1 MTLFISTQ
9 KVGTI
14 RKDSYV
20 TVTGVDG
27 GTYEIKDLSNARK
40 ENIAKDKFQ
49 SCFERI
55 M

>member
-1 MTLFISTQ
+1 MTMFISTQ
-9 KVGTI
+9 KVGAI

-27 GTYEIKDLSNARK
+27 GKYEVKDLSNARK
-40 ENIAKDKFQ
+40 EFIAKDSFK